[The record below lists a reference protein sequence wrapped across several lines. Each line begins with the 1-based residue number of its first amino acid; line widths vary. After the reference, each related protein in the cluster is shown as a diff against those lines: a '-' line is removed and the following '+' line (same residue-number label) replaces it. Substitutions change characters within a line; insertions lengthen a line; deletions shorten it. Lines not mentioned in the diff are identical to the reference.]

1 MRARGYVSAEFNH
14 LANFNSVMVIVHH
27 SASDKLAV
35 DSLVCM
41 VKLACLWTETLYSPK
56 ESCVWQIVANQ
67 RFVNDKLV
75 FGKF

>member
-1 MRARGYVSAEFNH
+1 
-14 LANFNSVMVIVHH
+14 MVIVHH

-75 FGKF
+75 FGKL